1 MSYVLNAVSLLIE
14 LAFDAVI
21 TLLVVRFLAEA
32 CRADFNNPLSQ
43 FVYRYTNPILAPVRR
58 VIPNWRRINL
68 AALLLA
74 WLVMVI
80 KRLVLFL
87 VLSVLPHALGLV
99 VLAFAELLDFM
110 LVFYLVLIF
119 AWSLMSMISV
129 DRRQPALRLVATI
142 VEPLL
147 RPLRGKLTMGSI
159 DFSPTLVMVG
169 LLLARILVAAPLLD
183 LGTKLALTG

>member
-1 MSYVLNAVSLLIE
+1 MSYLLNAVSLLIE

-43 FVYRYTNPILAPVRR
+43 FVYRYTNPVLAPVRR
-58 VIPNWRRINL
+58 IIPNWRRINL

-74 WLVMVI
+74 WIVMLL

-87 VLSVLPHALGLV
+87 LVGVLPHAPGLV
-99 VLAFAELLDFM
+99 LLAFAELLDFM
-110 LVFYLVLIF
+110 LMFYLILIF
-119 AWSLMSMISV
+119 AWSLMSMLSV
-129 DRRQPALRLVATI
+129 DRRQPVLRLAGAI

-147 RPLRGKLTMGSI
+147 RPLRGKMTMGSI
-159 DFSPTLVMVG
+159 DFSPTVVMVG
-169 LLLARILVAAPLLD
+169 LLLARMLVAAPLLD
-183 LGTKLALTG
+183 LGTRLALTG